1 MLRYNRRDE
10 PAHVATSRR
19 PPKLVNENDKCERA
33 ARIIHMRIFSFDLD
47 PLTNIATSVVCSC
60 GWASG
65 KDALAQ
71 HEIHIADATSLIRGQ
86 IDRSQGIGEVV

>member
-1 MLRYNRRDE
+1 M
-10 PAHVATSRR
+10 
-19 PPKLVNENDKCERA
+19 VNENDKCERA

-47 PLTNIATSVVCSC
+47 PLTNIAMSVVCSC

-71 HEIHIADATSLIRGQ
+71 HELHIADATAAIRAQ
-86 IDRSQGIGEVV
+86 IDLSLGIEKVF

>member
-1 MLRYNRRDE
+1 M
-10 PAHVATSRR
+10 
-19 PPKLVNENDKCERA
+19 VNENDKCERA

-47 PLTNIATSVVCSC
+47 PVTNIAMSVVCSC